1 MIIDIFTSSNF
12 VVDNGLLKQERDPA
26 HKVSSE
32 IGEVFQTK
40 SLPGLIEG
48 GPYSRSLSSPKTSQF
63 QGQNHVAAP
72 LLAEFPYPVA
82 AWHPT
87 PMRLSSSCT
96 EEWVSSLRVLHH
108 LCPLS
113 SFKTTL
119 MLILISTLL
128 T

>member
-12 VVDNGLLKQERDPA
+12 GVDNGLLKQERDPA

-32 IGEVFQTK
+32 IGEVFQTR

-48 GPYSRSLSSPKTSQF
+48 VPTVGPT
-63 QGQNHVAAP
+63 AAP
-72 LLAEFPYPVA
+72 KQATFKVKTTLRFLYLLSFL
-82 AWHPT
+82 T
-87 PMRLSSSCT
+87 LRLHGTQPPWDSALLVQRSGYQ
-96 EEWVSSLRVLHH
+96 SLRVLSH

-119 MLILISTLL
+119 MLILISTLP

>member
-12 VVDNGLLKQERDPA
+12 GVDNGLLKQERDPA

-32 IGEVFQTK
+32 IGEVFQTR

-48 GPYSRSLSSPKTSQF
+48 VPTVGPTAPPKQATFKVKTTLRFLYLLSFLTLQLHGTQPPWDSALLVQRSGYQ
-63 QGQNHVAAP
+63 
-72 LLAEFPYPVA
+72 
-82 AWHPT
+82 
-87 PMRLSSSCT
+87 
-96 EEWVSSLRVLHH
+96 SLRVLRH

-119 MLILISTLL
+119 MLILISTLP